1 MNDVRIVLV
10 ETSHP
15 GNIGAVAR
23 AMKTMGLTQ
32 LRLVRP
38 RCAIDAEAAARAS
51 GAGDILTAAQ
61 YYDDLDSA
69 SQDCALVI
77 GASARLRSLPWPVS
91 NPRQCVERIVG
102 LPAGCRVAAVFGR
115 ERSGLSNR
123 ELVRC
128 GLLMHIPT
136 SARFSSLNIAAAVQ
150 VFAYELRMGF
160 CEQTLPPA
168 RKDAPASAGDV
179 ARFYEHLQQVMTET
193 GFLDA
198 DNPRQVMRRLKRLFV
213 RAELETVEVNI
224 LRGILT
230 AVQSSMARR
239 SS

>member
-102 LPAGCRVAAVFGR
+102 LP
-115 ERSGLSNR
+115 
-123 ELVRC
+123 
-128 GLLMHIPT
+128 
-136 SARFSSLNIAAAVQ
+136 
-150 VFAYELRMGF
+150 
-160 CEQTLPPA
+160 PA